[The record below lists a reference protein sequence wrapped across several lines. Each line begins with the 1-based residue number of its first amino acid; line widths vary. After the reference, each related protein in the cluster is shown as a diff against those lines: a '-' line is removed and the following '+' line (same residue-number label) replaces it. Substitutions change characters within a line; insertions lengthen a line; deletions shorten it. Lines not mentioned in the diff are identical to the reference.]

1 MQCSEYDGSTIT
13 GLYRLSD
20 EFGVVCASL
29 DSFSN
34 LMSKHEGY
42 KIELDITEGQELFRE
57 YMANI
62 ERLGQVSYQLI

>member
-1 MQCSEYDGSTIT
+1 MAMPVQLAWMIRSNSTIRLYIMQCSEYDSSTIV

-42 KIELDITEGQELFRE
+42 KI
-57 YMANI
+57 
-62 ERLGQVSYQLI
+62 